1 MTLRAKPVASAEG
14 LLCGQD
20 PRFLN
25 GELFL
30 SQQAPGFHLAKFLLT
45 VCRADSPRITPAG

>member
-14 LLCGQD
+14 LLGGQD

-25 GELFL
+25 DELFL

-45 VCRADSPRITPAG
+45 IGGADSPRITPAG

>member
-1 MTLRAKPVASAEG
+1 MTLRARPVASAEG

-45 VCRADSPRITPAG
+45 VCGADSPRITPAG